1 MSSPRSQEER
11 DMVERIIL
19 YAMNDRAVL
28 KDVKRAVKNA
38 YQEYMKELIGEAK
51 EDFKAFE
58 KYIVAEINKRRAPVP
73 ERSIRDYMPHDGFP
87 LGDPRYR
94 PDGRYA
100 SDSAMDDRVIK
111 QISDRFMGIKTSA
124 NKYALVVTFQQ
135 YNDRMF
141 ELTKLGQSLP
151 DFLKAPLIKE
161 ANRLARQCTSEY
173 QGKVKGLEWSAGRN
187 GLGYITYPDDFN
199 DQLDAKNLWGL
210 NDKAF
215 KVLTSQSWLHLD
227 D

>member
-28 KDVKRAVKNA
+28 KDVGRAVNNA
-38 YQEYMKELIGEAK
+38 YQEYMKELISEAK
-51 EDFKAFE
+51 NDFKAFE

-73 ERSIRDYMPHDGFP
+73 ERSVRDYMPHDGFP

-94 PDGRYA
+94 EDGRYA
-100 SDSAMDDRVIK
+100 SSVSSIADRHTNTVTVK
-111 QISDRFMGIKTSA
+111 KPRVASK
-124 NKYALVVTFQQ
+124 NALVITNQR
-135 YNDRMF
+135 YNNRVF
-141 ELTKLGQSLP
+141 ELTQLGKSLP
-151 DFLKAPLIKE
+151 DFLKAPLMKE
-161 ANRLARQCTSEY
+161 IENTAWWYINTYRGQIEGNFKY
-173 QGKVKGLEWSAGRN
+173 DKGV
-187 GLGYITYPDDFN
+187 IFYPDNFN
-199 DQLDAKNLWGL
+199 DQLEAKNLWKL

-215 KVLTSQSWLHLD
+215 DILTSESWLHFD

>member
-1 MSSPRSQEER
+1 MATPRTDDEIN
-11 DMVERIIL
+11 MVERIIL
-19 YAMNDRAVL
+19 YAMQERVVMTNVERAVEIGY
-28 KDVKRAVKNA
+28 KT
-38 YQEYMKELIGEAK
+38 YMKALANNAK
-51 EDFKAFE
+51 DDYKAFK

-173 QGKVKGLEWSAGRN
+173 QGKVEGLEWSAGRN

-210 NDKAF
+210 NDKSF

>member
-1 MSSPRSQEER
+1 MATPRTDDEIN
-11 DMVERIIL
+11 MVERIIL
-19 YAMNDRAVL
+19 YAMQERVVMTNVERAVEIGY
-28 KDVKRAVKNA
+28 KT
-38 YQEYMKELIGEAK
+38 YMKELANNAK
-51 EDFKAFE
+51 DDYRAFK
-58 KYIVAEINKRRAPVP
+58 KYIIAEINKRRAPVP

-100 SDSAMDDRVIK
+100 SDSVK
-111 QISDRFMGIKTSA
+111 QVSDRFMGVKTSA

-141 ELTKLGQSLP
+141 ELTKLGESLP

-161 ANRLARQCTSEY
+161 ANRIARLCANEY
-173 QGKVKGLEWSAGRN
+173 QGKVRGLEWSLGRG

-199 DQLDAKNLWGL
+199 EQLDANNLWKL

>member
-1 MSSPRSQEER
+1 MATPRSQEER

-38 YQEYMKELIGEAK
+38 YQEYMKELMGEAK

-94 PDGRYA
+94 EDGRYA
-100 SDSAMDDRVIK
+100 SVISIADRYTNTVTVKNPVSLQKTLWLLPIK
-111 QISDRFMGIKTSA
+111 DTMTV
-124 NKYALVVTFQQ
+124 Y
-135 YNDRMF
+135 
-141 ELTKLGQSLP
+141 
-151 DFLKAPLIKE
+151 
-161 ANRLARQCTSEY
+161 
-173 QGKVKGLEWSAGRN
+173 
-187 GLGYITYPDDFN
+187 
-199 DQLDAKNLWGL
+199 L
-210 NDKAF
+210 N
-215 KVLTSQSWLHLD
+215 
-227 D
+227 